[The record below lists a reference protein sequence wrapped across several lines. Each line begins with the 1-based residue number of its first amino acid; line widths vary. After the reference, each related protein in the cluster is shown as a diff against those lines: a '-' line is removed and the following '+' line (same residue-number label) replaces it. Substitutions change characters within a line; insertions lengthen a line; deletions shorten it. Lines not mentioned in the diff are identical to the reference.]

1 MGNCSANAAA
11 LNREVHD
18 KLSRIDANDVNE
30 MANLLK
36 DGWALYEKLNSNNRN
51 DLKKLTKQ
59 HFKTGDEVPKLVSVA
74 SK

>member
-1 MGNCSANAAA
+1 MGNCSANAAD

-59 HFKTGDEVPKLVSVA
+59 HFKTYDEVPKLVSVA

>member
-1 MGNCSANAAA
+1 MGNCSANTAA